1 VAHHTPLAA
10 ATGLTP
16 AQLDALAALTL
27 DPLPEDWDFPA
38 RPAFTREDGLVVD
51 LAHFLAWCGIHA
63 VTAPV
68 HPRVVHRLRRRLFGL
83 LAERFS
89 PRQLEEL
96 VWRTTQ
102 CVAFNWHN
110 DFFELDL
117 EPGVV
122 PTPTAAARPSG

>member
-1 VAHHTPLAA
+1 MGVGATPGSTRWAARAVARARSLPWC
-10 ATGLTP
+10 GTP
-16 AQLDALAALTL
+16 AVAA
-27 DPLPEDWDFPA
+27 
-38 RPAFTREDGLVVD
+38 G
-51 LAHFLAWCGIHA
+51 
-63 VTAPV
+63 V

-122 PTPTAAARPSG
+122 PTPTAAAYPSG